1 MLPAEG
7 ITDAVVLLNILRAVN
22 EWGCYALLPRA
33 AKKPLEKAWALD
45 AGFTGRENPNVR
57 RNRLWHEIN
66 MREPHFAVNTA
77 EIVAFEKTAAPGYA
91 PKLVG
96 RGGALAPL
104 ITISISTNR
113 PAAASV
119 IPSLNS
125 SGIQESS
132 CSTTYLITTARY
144 SGAGP

>member
-33 AKKPLEKAWALD
+33 AKKPPEKVWALD
-45 AGFTGRENPNVR
+45 AGFAGRENPNVR

-66 MREPHFAVNTA
+66 MRELHFAVNTA
-77 EIVAFEKTAAPGYA
+77 ETVAFEKTAAPVYA

-104 ITISISTNR
+104 ITISI
-113 PAAASV
+113 
-119 IPSLNS
+119 
-125 SGIQESS
+125 
-132 CSTTYLITTARY
+132 C
-144 SGAGP
+144 